1 MPSRRATD
9 GASLEQLID
18 LAVPLC
24 KEAQRQCPR
33 TGPGRKPTYD
43 DWKIA
48 VMILCGVLK
57 KKKSIAAQFRFISQ
71 NSEMLL
77 GRLAL
82 ERLPAHGTFYE
93 RYKRVW
99 RLVQVAIELQGR
111 AAIAE
116 AVADAKDVAVDKSLM
131 RARGPQWHQKYRKRG
146 VVPKRMRRGGRG
158 VVDRQADWG
167 YSEYHGW
174 CYGYSYEAVVT
185 ATKGSAVVFPLLAS
199 FDVASASEHKSFAA
213 KIPHLPPQTRNVLA
227 DAGYDGN
234 DNADAIELDAQERPV
249 GRRWVCP
256 PQRGRVGECRG
267 KGKRERRRQRR
278 LARHRFIR
286 SRAGKA
292 LYRRRGQTIEPF
304 NGTFK
309 DTFELSEHVWHRGL
323 ENNRTQAL
331 CAIFAYQLLI
341 RWHWKRG
348 RHRNA
353 QIRYLL
359 DGL

>member
-1 MPSRRATD
+1 
-9 GASLEQLID
+9 LEQLID
-18 LAVPLC
+18 LAIPLC

-33 TGPGRKPTYD
+33 TGPGRKPNYD
-43 DWKIA
+43 DWQIA
-48 VMILCGVLK
+48 IMILCGVLK
-57 KKKSIAAQFRFISQ
+57 KKKTIAAQFRFISQ
-71 NSEMLL
+71 NREMLL
-77 GRLAL
+77 GRLKL
-82 ERLPAHGTFYE
+82 DRLPAHGTFYE

-99 RLVQVAIELQGR
+99 RLVQMAIELQGR
-111 AAIAE
+111 AAISHG
-116 AVADAKDVAVDKSLM
+116 VADARDVAVDKSLM

-146 VVPKRMRRGGRG
+146 VVPKRMRG
-158 VVDRQADWG
+158 VDRQAGWG

-185 ATKGSAVVFPLLAS
+185 ATKGSVVFPLLAS
-199 FDVASASEHKSFAA
+199 FDVASASEHKTFAA
-213 KIPHLPPQTRNVLA
+213 KIAHLPPQTRNVLA
-227 DAGYDGN
+227 DSGYDGN
-234 DNADAIELDAQERPV
+234 ANADAVELDACDERPV
-249 GRRWVCP
+249 GRRMLCP
-256 PQRGRVGECRG
+256 PQRGRVGDWRG

-323 ENNRTQAL
+323 DNNRTQAL

-341 RWHWKRG
+341 RWHWTRA
-348 RHRNA
+348 RRNA